1 MRRSDKPERIEDAEA
16 PAPIGT
22 DAEFEAQDTA
32 PPATARTVRRFLHS
46 RAARQGWWVTKAI
59 YTSAE
64 RFLMDDGL
72 YMASALAF
80 SVLLAIFPFLIF
92 VTALTG
98 FIGGEDLAS
107 WLTNALFDT
116 LPDQVAQAL
125 EPEVYNV
132 LIRDAGSGLLTFSIA
147 VVLISVSSAVETV
160 RGGLNRAYGLAE
172 PRSVIRT
179 RIESIVFVILAT
191 AALVMVA
198 FAAVVAP
205 VGYAAIVA
213 YFPDV
218 EELHPN
224 FELLRQ
230 SALTLVLAVLLF
242 SIHLLLPAHKS
253 PRPALWPGIVTTMAL
268 WWIGGR
274 AFSWYLASFADY
286 ARIYAG
292 LAGIVAAMIFFYLA
306 STILLYAGA
315 LNRALHEERM
325 RQRIVRHAWRRR

>member
-1 MRRSDKPERIEDAEA
+1 MQKPND
-16 PAPIGT
+16 PDVT
-22 DAEFEAQDTA
+22 DSPDDPDNPEVPDTA
-32 PPATARTVRRFLHS
+32 PPATAASVRRFLHS
-46 RAARQGWWVTKAI
+46 RAARQGWWVTKAV
-59 YTSAE
+59 YTAAE

-80 SVLLAIFPFLIF
+80 SLLLAIFPFIIF

-98 FIGGEDLAS
+98 FIGGENLAA

-116 LPDQVAQAL
+116 LPDRVAQAL
-125 EPEVYNV
+125 QPEVYNV
-132 LIRDAGSGLLTFSIA
+132 LIRDAGGGLLTFSIA

-160 RGGLNRAYGLAE
+160 RGGLNRAYGLSE

-191 AALVMVA
+191 AALVLVA

-205 VGYAAIVA
+205 IGYSAIVA

-230 SALTLVLAVLLF
+230 TALTVVLGLLVF
-242 SIHLLLPAHKS
+242 SLHLLLPAHKS
-253 PRPALWPGIVTTMAL
+253 PRPALWPGIVTTMVL
-268 WWIGGR
+268 WWVGGR

-315 LNRALHEERM
+315 LNRALHEGWSHQHAERK
-325 RQRIVRHAWRRR
+325 A